1 MKLPHDFESF
11 HEKLLLG
18 KKQVDRINSAADRL
32 TDYLIDKLDLSA
44 EDVFLQGSYENE
56 TAIRPDPEADEGEY
70 DVDLVAVCARSDA
83 SEDEAIEELEEV
95 LEDDDDYDDRIER
108 DDPKKPCVRLRYAD
122 DEIGRFHV
130 DATPAREPADGEAPL
145 EIPRRDSGWR
155 ETDPKA
161 FTQWCADQG
170 EEFARAVR
178 MLKRWRDHNQD
189 VREAVKSIVLQVL
202 IAEHLPEKHSDAERI
217 AGALRGTADYLADYE
232 DEAPEVRN
240 PVLEDEILTDR
251 WQADDY
257 RKFRDVVTRA
267 AEMAEEALEEADVD
281 RSRELWQELFG
292 KDFPG
297 AEKRGKYTPPGPPP
311 QGRTRPQRAPDVEW
325 G

>member
-11 HEKLLLG
+11 HQKLLLG
-18 KKQVDRINSAADRL
+18 KKQVERINSAADRL
-32 TDYLIDKLDLSA
+32 AEYLIDKLDLA
-44 EDVFLQGSYENE
+44 AQDVFLQGSYENE
-56 TAIRPDPEADEGEY
+56 TAIRPDPEGEGGEY

-83 SEDEAIEELEEV
+83 GEIEAIEELEEV
-95 LEDDDDYDDRIER
+95 LEEDEDYADRIER

-130 DATPAREPADGEAPL
+130 DATPSREPEVGEAPL
-145 EIPRRDSGWR
+145 EIPRRESGWR

-170 EEFARAVR
+170 EDFARAVR

-202 IAEHLPEKHSDAERI
+202 VAEHLPENDTDADRI
-217 AGALRGTADYLADYE
+217 AGALRGIAHLLGDYE
-232 DEAPEVRN
+232 DEAPEIRN
-240 PVLEDEILTDR
+240 PVLEEEILTDR
-251 WQADDY
+251 WDANDY
-257 RKFRDVVTRA
+257 RKFRRVVTKA
-267 AEMAEEALEEADVD
+267 AELAEEARDEDDVN

-297 AEKRGKYTPPGPPP
+297 PEARGKYTPPDPPP
-311 QGRTRPQRAPDVEW
+311 QRRTGPQRAPDVEW